1 MKRTKTIFIT
11 FALIL
16 VLTLIYMIIATF
28 ISLENLY
35 TFSFITSAFLI
46 FVSLIIALKKKKTF
60 IYKDKF
66 SKGILVVSIIILSF
80 INIGISYIYVGKIE
94 DTKYTTFNQFAQS
107 RLPKDKTK
115 KEYKEFKDDN
125 LTILYRKSSEPG
137 IELINK
143 YIKDVKKDSTKIYKD
158 VKYDPLTI
166 KITDSE
172 TFNEDIIVNDFT
184 GGYYYE
190 DLKQIKMPIND
201 VYNEVLALDTVN
213 EFKFVLRHE
222 YTHYV
227 SHMYRLKNNIE
238 ENKIPIWFEEGVA
251 SFIGADNIGTPNII
265 LDGITPFEQLTK
277 PEDWASKNGYEQS
290 YKMIYLLIYNHGE
303 NIIDE
308 ILLGLKDKSFDESFK
323 KATGKTVK
331 KYENQLKKHFKNGWE
346 TFPQIK
352 LQEKMED
359 IEQERITGIKK
370 YIEKYPDNIDAI
382 KELAFLYSRNKN
394 FEEVSEVLKLGMD
407 KKNDSHLWDLLAQ
420 NYLKLNEFE
429 KAKEAFKSSLEINGD
444 SGTNYEYLA
453 EIYLLYDI
461 DKSIEILQSGLDKV
475 VYPDLLKPKIQ
486 QYKKLKEDLEMGNQE
501 AYKDFLEFNN
511 LDENIKDALIEEVK
525 DY

>member
-46 FVSLIIALKKKKTF
+46 FVSLIIALKKKRIF

-80 INIGISYIYVGKIE
+80 INVGISYIYVDKIE
-94 DTKYTTFNQFAQS
+94 DTKHTTFNQFAKS
-107 RLPKDKTK
+107 NLPKDKTK
-115 KEYKEFKDDN
+115 KEYKQYNGEK

-143 YIKDVKKDSTKIYKD
+143 YIKDVKKDSTKIYKG

-166 KITDSE
+166 KITDPE
-172 TFNEDIIVNDFT
+172 TFSEDIIVNDFT

-190 DLKQIKMPIND
+190 DLKQIKIPIND

-222 YTHYV
+222 YSHYI

-238 ENKIPIWFEEGVA
+238 KDKIPIWFEEGVA

-265 LDGITPFEQLTK
+265 VDGITPFEQLTK
-277 PEDWASKNGYEQS
+277 PEEWASNNGYEQS
-290 YKMIYLLIYNHGE
+290 YKMIYLLVYNHGE
-303 NIIDE
+303 NVIEE

-331 KYENQLKKHFKNGWE
+331 DYENQLKKHFNNGWE
-346 TFPQIK
+346 TFPQIN
-352 LQEKMED
+352 LQKKMKG
-359 IEQERITGIKK
+359 IEEERIAGIKK
-370 YIEKYPDNIDAI
+370 YIETYPDNIDAI
-382 KELAFLYSRNKN
+382 KQLASLYSRNNN
-394 FEEVSEVLKLGMD
+394 FERVSEVLKLAIE
-407 KKNDSHLWDLLAQ
+407 KKNDSHLWSLLAQ

-429 KAKEAFKSSLEINGD
+429 KAKDAFKNSLEINSD
-444 SGTNYEYLA
+444 VGTNYEYLA

-486 QYKKLKEDLEMGNQE
+486 QYKKLKDDLESGKKE
-501 AYKDFLEFNN
+501 AYNNFLEFNN
-511 LDENIKDALIEEVK
+511 LDENIKGALIEEVK